1 MVKRW
6 RGHPTGRGEG
16 VETQRG
22 ECLEKESRRLVC
34 THFSQREDLLLVG
47 SCVHILPNIKIIMKQ
62 MQQYIGDKIQK
73 DNVGIVE

>member
-6 RGHPTGRGEG
+6 RGHPTGRGAG

-22 ECLEKESRRLVC
+22 ECLEKESRKLVC